1 MKLKLSFNEPTFYV
15 NESKKTVTCV
25 MGYRLRVKGNDALAA
40 AIHLV
45 SGAYL
50 DNDENAIR
58 YPFVVS
64 STAKLNPLDKF
75 DVETGKKVARAKAE
89 SLAYKHISRTLNR
102 SIGKFVRESA
112 ELCAEFNCK
121 AFNVCAHNDEYIS
134 KF

>member
-25 MGYRLRVKGNDALAA
+25 MNYRLCVKGNDALAA

-45 SGAYL
+45 SGVYL
-50 DNDENAIR
+50 NEDDNAIR

-89 SLAYKHISRTLNR
+89 SSAYKHISRTLNR
-102 SIGKFVRESA
+102 SIGKFVRESV
-112 ELCAEFNCK
+112 ELCAEFNRK
-121 AFNVCAHNDEYIS
+121 AFDVCAHNDEYIS

>member
-40 AIHLV
+40 AIQWV
-45 SGAYL
+45 STAYL
-50 DNDENAIR
+50 NEDDNAIR
-58 YPFVVS
+58 YPFIVS

-121 AFNVCAHNDEYIS
+121 MFNVCAHNDEYIS

>member
-25 MGYRLRVKGNDALAA
+25 MGYRLRVKGNNALESV
-40 AIHLV
+40 IKYISDEYLV
-45 SGAYL
+45 
-50 DNDENAIR
+50 DDENAIR

-102 SIGKFVRESA
+102 SIGKFVRESV
-112 ELCAEFNCK
+112 ELCAEFNRK
-121 AFNVCAHNDEYIS
+121 AFDVCAHNDEYIS

>member
-25 MGYRLRVKGNDALAA
+25 MSYRLRVKGNDALAT
-40 AIHLV
+40 AIQRV
-45 SGAYL
+45 ADTYL
-50 DNDENAIR
+50 NEDDNVIR

-75 DVETGKKVARAKAE
+75 DAETGKKVARAKAE
-89 SLAYKHISRTLNR
+89 SSAYKHISRTLNR
-102 SIGKFVRESA
+102 SIGKFVRESVK
-112 ELCAEFNCK
+112 LCAEFNRK
-121 AFNVCAHNDEYIS
+121 TFDVCMYNDEYIS

>member
-25 MGYRLRVKGNDALAA
+25 LNYRLRVKGNDVLAT

-50 DNDENAIR
+50 DNDDNAIR

-64 STAKLNPLDKF
+64 CTAKLNPLDKF
-75 DVETGKKVARAKAE
+75 DVEIGKKVARAKAE

-102 SIGKFVRESA
+102 SIGKFVREST
-112 ELCAEFNCK
+112 ELCTEFNCK
-121 AFNVCAHNDEYIS
+121 MFNVCAHNDEYIS

>member
-102 SIGKFVRESA
+102 SIGKFVREA
-112 ELCAEFNCK
+112 VELCAEFNHK
-121 AFNVCAHNDEYIS
+121 AVNVCAHNDEYIS